1 MNLDYR
7 MSKEQ
12 AKQQIQL
19 FRTLYD
25 DVKIE
30 KAEQGKKDPFFQE
43 VLEKKDQA
51 TRLEYAGEKILELTL
66 RYAEIDGGVCLIE
79 MIRRLDTEQMK
90 NKESWQKESEERSAL
105 YDALYIDALTGAYN
119 RRYYEDKLRKKEL
132 EAGVAMMDLD
142 DFKLANDTFGHE
154 IGDLFLITV
163 VRVIKSVIR
172 KTDALIRFGGD
183 EFLLVMPGIA
193 EEIFEKKLKEIR
205 RRLRES
211 KIPAIEGF
219 ELSASIGAAMA
230 KKQKTEEVVKRA
242 DQMMYQAKTLKM

>member
-66 RYAEIDGGVCLIE
+66 RYAEIDGEVCLIE

-142 DFKLANDTFGHE
+142 DFKPVSYTHLD
-154 IGDLFLITV
+154 V
-163 VRVIKSVIR
+163 YKRQVQSQWWRVDR
-172 KTDALIRFGGD
+172 Q
-183 EFLLVMPGIA
+183 
-193 EEIFEKKLKEIR
+193 
-205 RRLRES
+205 
-211 KIPAIEGF
+211 
-219 ELSASIGAAMA
+219 ASDSYECDRTG
-230 KKQKTEEVVKRA
+230 
-242 DQMMYQAKTLKM
+242 YG